1 MLWNECLTSC
11 HNIMVLLNRI
21 IDNPETTDHERG
33 HLASQLLDCVQVKR
47 ELLSD
52 PTIIMDVMN
61 AMKQIR
67 QNTIEIVPNQTRHL
81 LQSEMQHRAKR
92 SRTAATGRR
101 RRRRIEWR

>member
-1 MLWNECLTSC
+1 
-11 HNIMVLLNRI
+11 MVLLNRI

-61 AMKQIR
+61 AMKQYTTKHNR
-67 QNTIEIVPNQTRHL
+67 DSSKPNK
-81 LQSEMQHRAKR
+81 AF
-92 SRTAATGRR
+92 AA
-101 RRRRIEWR
+101 E